1 MSLSITI
8 DYRPAV
14 PSRKGTTRAIA
25 AALKT
30 LIATPADAEGNPG
43 SFVVPAKYRGSV
55 RIAARDVGVEV
66 KTVTDGEAVRVYLR
80 AASVGVKTDNTLPLP
95 GVE

>member
-14 PSRKGTTRAIA
+14 PTRKGTTRAIA

-30 LIATPADAEGNPG
+30 LAASPTDAEGNPG
-43 SFVVPAKYRGSV
+43 SFVVPKKYRGSV
-55 RIAARDVGVEV
+55 RLAATDCGL
-66 KTVTDGEAVRVYLR
+66 TVRMVTENEGVRVYLH
-80 AASVGVKTDNTLPLP
+80 ADSLKVPDNQLPLP
-95 GVE
+95 YSAK